1 MVSVAIVNP
10 ADVLLSVRDLVD
22 ANWQETG
29 FDFDFNP
36 DVETYR
42 KLHDAGLMFAVA
54 AFVDECIVGYC
65 SVAVVG
71 HPHNPSV
78 KVASNDALFV
88 DPGYRNGLLSGRLI
102 NSAVREARRRGAT
115 RFTWH
120 CRAGTDFADM
130 LMRHGYKPVDIV
142 VMKEI

>member
-1 MVSVAIVNP
+1 MVRVAIVNP
-10 ADVLLSVRDLVD
+10 AEWLDSVRSLLD

-29 FDFDFNP
+29 FDFEFKP

-54 AFVDECIVGYC
+54 AFIDSCIVGYC
-65 SVAVVG
+65 TVTVVG

-88 DPGYRNGLLSGRLI
+88 MAEYRNGLLPGRI
-102 NSAVREARRRGAT
+102 MTTAVREARRRGAS

-130 LMRHGYKPVDIV
+130 LLRHGYKPVDIV

>member
-1 MVSVAIVNP
+1 MVRVAIVNP
-10 ADVLLSVRDLVD
+10 ADVITSMRDLVD

-29 FDFDFNP
+29 FDFEFDP

-54 AFVDECIVGYC
+54 AFVDGCIVGYC
-65 SVAVVG
+65 SVAVMG

-88 DPGYRNGLLSGRLI
+88 KAEYRNGLLPGRI
-102 NSAVREARRRGAT
+102 ITTAVQEAKQRGAS

-130 LMRHGYKPVDIV
+130 LLRHGYKPVDIV